1 MADLCDLQLHING
14 QQTFYLHEKTITRFS
29 GKLRKIIKKEK
40 RRTQIRNTGIEIND
54 FPGGPNG
61 FELISRFC
69 YNNGDIEISV
79 SNVAILHCCAVFLAM
94 NDTLLPKT
102 TRLFDQL
109 FHWPWDDVLLC
120 LKNSESF
127 LPYADSYGILE
138 KLIQAL
144 IFKITQNSDSITLLN
159 PSSSCSSSPDSTA
172 KSSSLLRLSSCS
184 STKGLWW
191 FDDMTVLPPA
201 IVEKF
206 VKTLGAYRQENTS
219 LPLTRFLL
227 HYLKTASQS
236 KSPPSSRS
244 EYGGLADTA
253 VHGVVLIGKSAF
265 SCRGLFWV
273 LRIVS
278 GFGMSRE
285 CRGGLERLIG
295 GVLDQA
301 KVDDLL
307 VSNGNGGSS
316 GVYDVNLVL
325 RLIRESNKVEGVCLE
340 RMKKVGGLIDK
351 YLGEIAP
358 DQNLKISKFLGVA
371 ESLPD
376 CARDCFDGVY
386 KAIDIYLESHP
397 CLSLEERSRLC
408 RCLNYEKLSL
418 EACKDLA
425 KNPRIPPRIAVQAL
439 VSQHSNIPNPDHQDY
454 SYVNDH
460 DHGHNHHHRH
470 HHDQDHGTPLTK
482 SSRELMVLYNKN
494 DHFHFESAD
503 HGSVSSSQYEHD
515 QQKEVVD
522 DGVVKLNLQKMQWR
536 VVELEKICREMKG
549 QMSRMVKSDQG
560 IISRSSNGRP
570 LPRLC

>member
-1 MADLCDLQLHING
+1 MADLCDLQVHING
-14 QQTFYLHEKTITRFS
+14 QQTFYLHEKTISRFS

-40 RRTQIRNTGIEIND
+40 RRTQIRKTGIEIND
-54 FPGGPNG
+54 FPGGSDG
-61 FELISRFC
+61 FELVSRFC
-69 YNNGDIEISV
+69 YNNGEINISV
-79 SNVAILHCCAVFLAM
+79 SNVSLLHCCAVFLAM

-102 TRLFDQL
+102 TDLFNRMFD
-109 FHWPWDDVLLC
+109 WSWDDVVVC
-120 LKNSESF
+120 LKNCESF
-127 LPYADSYGILE
+127 ISYADSFGIIE
-138 KLIQAL
+138 KLISAL
-144 IFKITQNSDSITLLN
+144 IIKITQNSDSTTLF
-159 PSSSCSSSPDSTA
+159 PSSSSSSSPDSTV
-172 KSSSLLRLSSCS
+172 KSNSLLRLSSCS
-184 STKGLWW
+184 SSKGLWW
-191 FDDMTVLPPA
+191 FDDMTILPPA
-201 IVEKF
+201 IVERF
-206 VKTLGAYRQENTS
+206 VKALGAYRHENTS

-236 KSPPSSRS
+236 KMPSFSRC

-278 GFGMSRE
+278 SFGMSRE

-295 GVLDQA
+295 GMLDQV

-307 VSNGNGGSS
+307 VSNNGSS

-439 VSQHSNIPNPDHQDY
+439 MSQHSNIPSADQQDY
-454 SYVNDH
+454 YINDH
-460 DHGHNHHHRH
+460 DHDRSI
-470 HHDQDHGTPLTK
+470 PLTK

-494 DHFHFESAD
+494 DHYNFESAD
-503 HGSVSSSQYEHD
+503 HGSVSSSRYEHD
-515 QQKEVVD
+515 PQKEVVED
-522 DGVVKLNLQKMQWR
+522 HGVVKLNLQKMQWR
-536 VVELEKICREMKG
+536 VVELEKVCREMKG
-549 QMSRMVKSDQG
+549 QMSRMVKGDQG
-560 IISRSSNGRP
+560 IMSRSSNGRP